1 MLSQP
6 EKSLRLKVWAT
17 ICVTLAIVVA
27 AVVWSNKSFNKLTE
41 SVDKLGQ
48 PNQKITLINNIL
60 REFVSAENDV
70 QRYIISGDLKSART
84 YEKKV
89 DQTRE
94 KIREL
99 KAYVR
104 KDSSQLA
111 RVVSL
116 EAVVQKKL
124 DQLNRFLTLKKERQA
139 TTFTQLAL
147 DKIEA
152 SAEDGDRPSSGQ
164 NNSTSEE
171 RTSEDELWSSLREW
185 YGKTGTPYDTANW
198 SGEDLLA
205 YLADPKYL
213 TSDTQFFKDTLLSRI
228 RAILSQTGDMEL
240 QMQQRLTQR
249 EYQVL
254 LQGKIFMDEIQSI
267 IAELEAS
274 EQEFTSNSR
283 NEVAAIITNSTRVI
297 RFIGLGGLSIA
308 VFLLVLI
315 SRDIVQASSLRRKLE
330 ASRLK
335 AEALGKMKES
345 FLANMSHE
353 IRTPLNSI
361 LGFAGLMKRTQ
372 LSPHQQNYMKAVSSS
387 SDYLMKLVNDILDH
401 SKIESGKLELVSK
414 AFAPHELAE
423 EAKAMFLLMAEK
435 KELNF
440 DVTIQ
445 DDVPDSLRG
454 DIFRI
459 KQITNNLLS
468 NAFRFTHNGTVSLTI
483 GGSWFKEVFY
493 LDLSVSD
500 TGIGIEPDRLERIF
514 ESFRQEDASTS
525 DYYGGTGLGL
535 SICKQLSEAMGGSIQ
550 VVSRKGVGTTF
561 TLKLPLQKPVSEI
574 HNGPESSEK
583 KQKHYKAKVVIVE
596 DDPWNALL
604 LETLLRKKVSE
615 VIVFKNPLQA
625 REYVK
630 EHKDRIDLLFT
641 DMKMPEMTGDELARA
656 CRETGYQAPIVLVT
670 AHLSKNKEE
679 RLREL
684 EIQAVCHKPYD
695 ELRIDELL
703 EHFLDPM
710 STCVSSKLPDEIKND
725 NPLNIDGIKAFA
737 GDDPELLEELLGEL
751 ISNNEKQVELFG
763 KLLAEKRW
771 SEIADLAH
779 KMSPSYDH
787 TGMLHISESLKSI
800 ELYSELGNHKRIE
813 ELCIETKPILDI
825 CLQDFK
831 KLMLQFHTA

>member
-48 PNQKITLINNIL
+48 PNQKIILINNIL

-70 QRYIISGDLKSART
+70 QRYIISGDVKSART

-164 NNSTSEE
+164 NDSTSEE

-228 RAILSQTGDMEL
+228 REILSQTGDMEL

-254 LQGKIFMDEIQSI
+254 LQGEIFMDEIQSI

-372 LSPHQQNYMKAVSSS
+372 LSRHQQNYMKAVSSS

-423 EAKAMFLLMAEK
+423 EAKAMFLLIAEK

-440 DVTIQ
+440 EVTIQ
-445 DDVPDSLRG
+445 DDVPDSLSG

-493 LDLSVSD
+493 LELSVSD

-561 TLKLPLQKPVSEI
+561 TLKLPLEKPVSQI

-670 AHLSKNKEE
+670 AHLSKNKED

-787 TGMLHISESLKSI
+787 TGMLHISELLKSI

>member
-48 PNQKITLINNIL
+48 PNQKIVLINNIL

-70 QRYIISGDLKSART
+70 QRYIITGDVKSART

-94 KIREL
+94 KIGEL
-99 KAYVR
+99 KTYVR

-111 RVVSL
+111 RVISL
-116 EAVVQKKL
+116 ETVVQKKL

-164 NNSTSEE
+164 NDSTSEE

-353 IRTPLNSI
+353 IRTPLNSL

-423 EAKAMFLLMAEK
+423 EAQAMFLLIAEK
-435 KELNF
+435 KELSF

-561 TLKLPLQKPVSEI
+561 TLKLPLEKPVSGI
-574 HNGPESSEK
+574 QNGPESSEK
-583 KQKHYKAKVVIVE
+583 TQKHYKAKVVIVE

-615 VIVFKNPLQA
+615 VMVFKNPLQA

-670 AHLSKNKEE
+670 AHLSKNKED

-703 EHFLDPM
+703 EHFLDSM
-710 STCVSSKLPDEIKND
+710 STCVSSKLPDEVKND
-725 NPLNIDGIKAFA
+725 TPLNIDGIKAFA
-737 GDDPELLEELLGEL
+737 GNDPELLEELLGEL

-763 KLLAEKRW
+763 KLLTEKRW

>member
-48 PNQKITLINNIL
+48 PNQKITLINDIL

-70 QRYIISGDLKSART
+70 QRYIISGDVKSART

-164 NNSTSEE
+164 NDSTSEE

-185 YGKTGTPYDTANW
+185 YGRTGTPYDTANW

-283 NEVAAIITNSTRVI
+283 NEVATIITNSTRVI

-361 LGFAGLMKRTQ
+361 LGFARLMKRTQ

-401 SKIESGKLELVSK
+401 SKIELGKLELVSK
-414 AFAPHELAE
+414 AFALHELAE
-423 EAKAMFLLMAEK
+423 ESKAMFLLIAEK

-500 TGIGIEPDRLERIF
+500 TGIGIEPDKLERIF
-514 ESFRQEDASTS
+514 DSFRQEDASTS

-561 TLKLPLQKPVSEI
+561 TLKLPLEKPVSGMQ
-574 HNGPESSEK
+574 NGPESSEK
-583 KQKHYKAKVVIVE
+583 TQKHYKAKVVIVE

-615 VIVFKNPLQA
+615 VKVFKNPLQA

-670 AHLSKNKEE
+670 AHLSKNKED

-725 NPLNIDGIKAFA
+725 NPLKIDGIKAFA
-737 GDDPELLEELLGEL
+737 GNDPELLQELLGEL

-779 KMSPSYDH
+779 KMSPSYHH

-800 ELYSELGNHKRIE
+800 ELYSELGNHKRVE